1 MGLAHLF
8 QIDCL
13 LPTKCYYYYY
23 TFQNDAIHFTTTVI
37 HPMTKQKYIEDIS
50 LTQGEKFQ
58 MLGQIAVYFNTC
70 IETQKIMKLHL
81 PKVEAYRTH
90 TS

>member
-1 MGLAHLF
+1 
-8 QIDCL
+8 
-13 LPTKCYYYYY
+13 
-23 TFQNDAIHFTTTVI
+23 
-37 HPMTKQKYIEDIS
+37 MTKQKYIEDIS